1 MLCVKTHVQFVHSM
15 VMKLYI
21 LILKITSWMI
31 TSAVSDTK
39 YLRLGLVKNSGFA
52 SHTTESVFL
61 KNQSVIAIA
70 INM

>member
-1 MLCVKTHVQFVHSM
+1 MLC
-15 VMKLYI
+15 
-21 LILKITSWMI
+21 LKITSWMI
-31 TSAVSDTK
+31 TSAVSDTE